1 MDINHWKLIWKV
13 MLNLRHPNI
22 VAIKEVIREEN
33 TLFFV
38 MEYMS
43 ANLYECMKD
52 RVKFFSE
59 DQVRNIMYAI
69 H

>member
-1 MDINHWKLIWKV
+1 

-52 RVKFFSE
+52 RAKFFSE
-59 DQVRNIMYAI
+59 DQVRNIMSAI
-69 H
+69 LNAIDH

>member
-1 MDINHWKLIWKV
+1 
-13 MLNLRHPNI
+13 MLKLRHPNV

-52 RVKFFSE
+52 RTKYLSE
-59 DQVRNIMYAI
+59 DQVRNIMYLQEASLDS
-69 H
+69 